1 MSVQAGK
8 VASFL
13 GFLQSLRAQGDRAAM
28 AALRRCLAV
37 DVDEMG
43 NLRAFR
49 YLGPFLQG
57 EGLERQR
64 AYWLVA
70 GLYAY
75 HPTDPGERAETLPAA
90 LGRLYRER
98 GQQAIERR
106 FLALLESDPDQ
117 LAPRLRR
124 LVGIV
129 RSEEIKLDYE
139 SLLRDLLGWF
149 APERRVQQRW
159 ARDFYGQVLHVG
171 QGVPS

>member
-1 MSVQAGK
+1 MSVQVAK

-13 GFLQSLRAQGDRAAM
+13 GFLKNLRTRGDRAAM

-43 NLRAFR
+43 NLRALR

-70 GLYAY
+70 GLYSV
-75 HPTDPGERAETLPAA
+75 HPTDPDERAEALPVA

-106 FLALLESDPDQ
+106 FLALLESDADQ
-117 LAPRLRR
+117 LAARLRR
-124 LVGIV
+124 VVGIV
-129 RSEEIKLDYE
+129 QSEDIKLDYE

-149 APERRVQQRW
+149 APERRVQLRW
-159 ARDFYGQVLHVG
+159 AREFYGQALHERQEV
-171 QGVPS
+171 SS